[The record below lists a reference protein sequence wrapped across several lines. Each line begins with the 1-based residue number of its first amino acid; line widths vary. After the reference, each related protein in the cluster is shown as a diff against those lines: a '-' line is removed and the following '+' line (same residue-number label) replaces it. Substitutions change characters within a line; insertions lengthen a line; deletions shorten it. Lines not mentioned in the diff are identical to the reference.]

1 MNELVNNKEAKL
13 NENESIDKF
22 KRNLEFNIDEN
33 YEYVSKGKIFSFI
46 SNNAITIL

>member
-22 KRNLEFNIDEN
+22 KRNRE
-33 YEYVSKGKIFSFI
+33 GFI
-46 SNNAITIL
+46 Q